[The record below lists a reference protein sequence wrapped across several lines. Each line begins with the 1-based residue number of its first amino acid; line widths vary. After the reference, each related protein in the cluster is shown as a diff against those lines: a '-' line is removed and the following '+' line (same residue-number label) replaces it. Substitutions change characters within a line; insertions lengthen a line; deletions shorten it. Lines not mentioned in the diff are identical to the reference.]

1 MITGS
6 TNYYYSDN
14 YIDKQKMVAQCVD
27 NFKVFKWFQFVSC
40 SEFRLNGWFK
50 KPDHIGEY
58 AGIYAEIFARY
69 ESEWGNRLFTH
80 MLAGR
85 ASVIETS
92 SVPGYVLVSVPF
104 DREI

>member
-1 MITGS
+1 MITG
-6 TNYYYSDN
+6 TNNYYYSDS
-14 YIDKQKMVAQCVD
+14 YIDKQDMVAQCVD
-27 NFKVFKWFQFVSC
+27 NFRVFKWFQFGSC
-40 SEFRLNGWFK
+40 SEIRLNGWFE
-50 KPDHIGEY
+50 KPHHVGEY

-69 ESEWGNRLFTH
+69 ESEWGNRLYTH

>member
-6 TNYYYSDN
+6 AKYYSSDN

-27 NFKVFKWFQFVSC
+27 NFKVFRWFHFETC

-58 AGIYAEIFARY
+58 ARIYDEIFARY
-69 ESEWGNRLFTH
+69 ESEWGNRLFTRV
-80 MLAGR
+80 LAGR